1 MLDVLFCS
9 RVVCQFWQPIVSKFS
24 MQLVLLAFILVF
36 SKFTAELSTVV
47 YRSFF
52 ICCAEVVPCVRI
64 VRINNHSLLAVLND
78 LFVLCGNDIVVLQ
91 WLLLESVL
99 LARLKN
105 FKLYVTQLLVAD

>member
-47 YRSFF
+47 Y
-52 ICCAEVVPCVRI
+52 
-64 VRINNHSLLAVLND
+64 
-78 LFVLCGNDIVVLQ
+78 
-91 WLLLESVL
+91 
-99 LARLKN
+99 
-105 FKLYVTQLLVAD
+105 